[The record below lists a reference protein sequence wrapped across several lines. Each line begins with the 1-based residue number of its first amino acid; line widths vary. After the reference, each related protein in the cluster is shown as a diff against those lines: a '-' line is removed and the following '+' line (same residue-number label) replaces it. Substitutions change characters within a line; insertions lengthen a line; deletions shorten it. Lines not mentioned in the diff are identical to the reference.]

1 VGRVLTLDLELL
13 KGLNWALLLLLL
25 FGCRALLRLA
35 LLRLLTW
42 LSLDIEHVPDS
53 HGASRRRRL

>member
-53 HGASRRRRL
+53 HGAS